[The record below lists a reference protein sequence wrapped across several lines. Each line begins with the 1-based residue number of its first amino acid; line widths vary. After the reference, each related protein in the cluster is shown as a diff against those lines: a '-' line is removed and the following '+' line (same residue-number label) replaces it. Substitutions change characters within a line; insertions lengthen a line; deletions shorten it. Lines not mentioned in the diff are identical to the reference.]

1 MKPQIHASSLRK
13 AILCLNKDS
22 RRDFR
27 FFRQFP
33 PGPFRTVLDIG
44 AYHGEFTDR
53 MLRHHEVEKVF
64 LFEPFADSV
73 IFLQNHYQGEPRC
86 EVLPYALSDHSGSTT
101 LQVLNHA
108 DSSSLLAPSGSAGEM
123 LHRPFHAVK
132 TTQIETRRL
141 DELPTVLA
149 VPRFDIA
156 KIDVQGAELKVLQG
170 CGSLLDRIQSI
181 YIEVNF
187 VSLYEGGAVF
197 CDTHA
202 FLEQAGFKLGF
213 MQEFRRNE
221 QGVLIYANAFYFRTT
236 GR

>member
-1 MKPQIHASSLRK
+1 MFMKPQIYASPLRK
-13 AILCLNKDS
+13 ALLCLNKDS

-33 PGPFRTVLDIG
+33 AGPFRTILDIG

-53 MLRHHEVEKVF
+53 MLRHHEVDKVF

-73 IFLQNHYQGEPRC
+73 AFLQKHYQAEPRC

-108 DSSSLLAPSGSAGEM
+108 DSSSLLPPAGEAGDL

-132 TTQIETRRL
+132 QAQIETRRL
-141 DELPTVLA
+141 DELPGLRA
-149 VPRFDIA
+149 IERFDIA
-156 KIDVQGAELKVLQG
+156 KIDVQGAELKVLRG
-170 CGSLLDRIQSI
+170 CGDLLQRIQSI

-187 VSLYEGGAVF
+187 CSLYEGGAVF
-197 CDTHA
+197 CETHA

-221 QGVLIYANAFYFRTT
+221 QGVMIYANAFYSRF
-236 GR
+236 